1 MTGYGKAEAV
11 LEAGRLTVE
20 IRTLNGK
27 NADVNLKTS
36 VFPKEKDIY
45 LRQKIAKVLQRGTID
60 VFTTWEASVTEGAR
74 AINESAL
81 KEYYA
86 ALTGLRDSLPGFSKG
101 SLATTDRINN
111 EIFSAILRFPDVL
124 DSSAKEIV
132 TEANWPLVEEAVDR
146 ALAAVEDF
154 RSREGEALR
163 RDVVSRVEK
172 ILALEDEVEAL
183 APGRLDVV
191 REKLRRNVEELA
203 RKYDTGRFEEEM
215 VYYLEKLDINE
226 ENVRLRQH
234 CRYFLDTL
242 EGDPAPGRKL
252 GFIIQEM
259 GREINTAGSKA
270 NDAGIQKLVVK
281 MKDEL
286 EKVREQSMNIL

>member
-60 VFTTWEASVTEGAR
+60 VFTTWEASSTEGAR

-86 ALTGLRDSLPGFSKG
+86 ALTGLRDSLPGFSKS